1 MVGRAQ
7 VNGYEGL
14 FIIRKEKFLT
24 ATIVSVQYYNI
35 FVTSNEGHFRHARNC
50 VHEIEGNF
58 FKKIFELKKEG

>member
-14 FIIRKEKFLT
+14 FIIGKEKFLT

-35 FVTSNEGHFRHARNC
+35 FDHF
-50 VHEIEGNF
+50 
-58 FKKIFELKKEG
+58 